1 MPFACLLV
9 PCFPVQ
15 VVVRAEPELRRL
27 KLDHAAIAVVD
38 GAESMMRVIACN
50 EAAGNLG
57 VHVGMTKA
65 QAEQHS
71 NLVIKKRSAAQEESS
86 QSALLDC
93 AFSFSPR
100 VESTAP
106 GIATLD
112 IRGLEKLFGPPGKLG
127 SALVDHAAAMG
138 FDANVAIAGNPDAT
152 LIAAQG
158 ISGVTVVPHGKEAAY
173 LSHLPVDVLRLSLE
187 QAEILDSWGIRTCR
201 ALAQLP
207 PVPLTERLGQ
217 EGLRLQRLA
226 RGELQRTLVPFDS
239 PLKFEEQVEFD
250 DPIEL
255 IDPLLFVL
263 NRLLDHMDTRL
274 RARSLSTQELK
285 LELGLELHP
294 DRNVGQSPARLELAG
309 FERTIRLPVP
319 THDMKTLLKLLQLDL
334 ESHPP
339 NGPVRTMKLT
349 AEPAQPR
356 FTQANL
362 FVRTAPEPE
371 KIEVLQARLR
381 AVVGETDQEG
391 RNTVG
396 SPELINS
403 HKPDSFTVVPAF
415 AETKRQKK
423 STTRQ
428 KTPAQQKTE
437 AQQEEDLLRIYRP
450 PKPATVRELNGRP
463 QHISFANAA
472 GTIGKVSGPWRCSGQ
487 WWKKKWEQE
496 IWDIE
501 LPVNEGWVRYRIY
514 HDLLSNCWAVA
525 GKFN

>member
-1 MPFACLLV
+1 MPFACLFV

-15 VVVRAEPELRRL
+15 AVVRAEPELRRV
-27 KLDHAAIAVVD
+27 KLHRAAIAVVD
-38 GAESMMRVIACN
+38 GPENMMRVVACN
-50 EAAGNLG
+50 GAAENLG
-57 VHVGMTKA
+57 AYPGMTKN

-71 NLVIKKRSAAQEESS
+71 TLVVKKRLVVQEESA

-106 GIATLD
+106 GIVTLD
-112 IRGLEKLFGPPGKLG
+112 IDGLENLFGPPGKLG
-127 SALVDHAAAMG
+127 CALVEHAGSMG
-138 FDANVAIAGNPDAT
+138 FDTNTAIASNPDAA

-158 ISGVTVVPHGKEAAY
+158 ILGVTVIPEGKEAAF
-173 LSHLPVDVLRLSLE
+173 LSHLPVEVLPLSRE

-201 ALAQLP
+201 ALTQLP

-226 RGELQRTLVPFDS
+226 KGELQRTIVPFES
-239 PLKFEEQVEFD
+239 VLKFEEQAEFE
-250 DPIEL
+250 DPIDV

-263 NRLLDHMDTRL
+263 NRMLDHMDTRL
-274 RARSLSTQELK
+274 RARSLSTQELR
-285 LELGLELHP
+285 LELGLEIHP
-294 DRNVGQSPARLELAG
+294 DRKVGETPVKLELVN
-309 FERTIRLPVP
+309 FERTLRLPVP
-319 THDMKTLLKLLQLDL
+319 THDTKTLLKLLQLDL
-334 ESHPP
+334 EAHPP
-339 NGPVRTMKLT
+339 NGPVRTMKLV

-371 KIEVLQARLR
+371 KVEVLQSKLR
-381 AVVGETDQEG
+381 AVVGETDREG

-396 SPELINS
+396 SPELIDS
-403 HKPDSFTVVPAF
+403 HKPDSFTVVAAF
-415 AETKRQKK
+415 SETKSQKNSAEK
-423 STTRQ
+423 S
-428 KTPAQQKTE
+428 E

-450 PKPATVRELNGRP
+450 PKPATVKELNGRP
-463 QHISFANAA
+463 QHISFANAS
-472 GTIGKVSGPWRCSGQ
+472 GTISKVSGPWRCSGQ
-487 WWKKKWEQE
+487 WWKKKWERE

-501 LPVNEGWVRYRIY
+501 LSVNQGWVRYRIY
-514 HDLLSNCWAVA
+514 HDLLSDDWAVA

>member
-1 MPFACLLV
+1 MPFACLFV

-15 VVVRAEPELRRL
+15 AVVRAEPELRRL
-27 KLDHAAIAVVD
+27 KLHRAAIAVVD
-38 GAESMMRVIACN
+38 GAENMMRVVACN
-50 EAAGNLG
+50 AASENLG
-57 VHVGMTKA
+57 VYVGMTKT

-71 NLVIKKRSAAQEESS
+71 SLIVKKRLAALEESA

-106 GIATLD
+106 GIITLD
-112 IRGLEKLFGPPGKLG
+112 TDGLENLFGPPAKLG
-127 SALVDHAAAMG
+127 CALLDHASAMG
-138 FDANVAIAGNPDAT
+138 FDTNVAIAGNPDAA

-158 ISGVTVVPHGKEAAY
+158 ISGVAVLPEGKEAAY
-173 LSHLPVDVLRLSLE
+173 LSHLPIEVLPLSPE

-226 RGELQRTLVPFDS
+226 KGELQRTIVPFES
-239 PLKFEEQVEFD
+239 VLKFEEQVEFE
-250 DPIEL
+250 DPIDL

-263 NRLLDHMDTRL
+263 NRMLEHMGTRL

-285 LELGLELHP
+285 LELGLEIHP
-294 DRNVGQSPARLELAG
+294 DRNLGQQPVKVGPVN

-319 THDMKTLLKLLQLDL
+319 THDTKTLLKLMQLDL
-334 ESHPP
+334 EAHPP
-339 NGPVRTMKLT
+339 NGPVRTMKLA
-349 AEPAQPR
+349 AEPAHPR

-371 KIEVLQARLR
+371 KVEVLQSKLR
-381 AVVGETDQEG
+381 SVVGETDKEG
-391 RNTVG
+391 RSTVG
-396 SPELINS
+396 SPELVNS
-403 HKPDSFTVVPAF
+403 HKPDSFTVIPAF
-415 AETKRQKK
+415 RETKGQKNSTQK
-423 STTRQ
+423 SG
-428 KTPAQQKTE
+428 P
-437 AQQEEDLLRIYRP
+437 QQEEDLLRIYRP
-450 PKPATVRELNGRP
+450 PKPATIKQLNGRP
-463 QHISFANAA
+463 QHISFANAS
-472 GTIGKVSGPWRCSGQ
+472 GTISKISGPWRCSGQ
-487 WWKKKWEQE
+487 WWKKKWERE

-501 LPVNEGWVRYRIY
+501 LPVDQGQARYRIY
-514 HDLLSNCWAVA
+514 HDLLSDDWAIL